1 MQARIVVA
9 IVIMLLPAGVGAQ
22 RLPRGRTAGGRRPG
36 EPVPLSPQPAPIARE
51 LAYRRMRVSVESYP
65 LISYVQTPS
74 LAGDGRTAA
83 WTMFGGGT
91 RAAYRLTRH
100 ASATFDLT
108 SSFAGSP
115 MLVQTAEV
123 GTRFGPERSEGR
135 AQPFVDVRVG
145 YISAYDQS
153 LGSLSLDPFGVPT
166 TRGVYGA
173 RYSNGF
179 GGVVGIGMEYDL
191 TRTFSLTTAGSVMR
205 SRMTA
210 HDLASTPAIAPGF
223 AMTAFRYTI
232 GLKYTPVRLVTPLA
246 SERP

>member
-1 MQARIVVA
+1 MRARVVVA

-22 RLPRGRTAGGRRPG
+22 RLPRGRPGRRPG

-51 LAYRRMRVSVESYP
+51 LAYRRSRISVESYP
-65 LISYVQTPS
+65 LISHVQTPS

-91 RAAYRLTRH
+91 RASYRLTPH

-115 MLVQTAEV
+115 MMVQTAEI
-123 GTRFGPERSEGR
+123 GTRLGPARSEGR
-135 AQPFVDVRVG
+135 AQPFVDLRVG

-153 LGSLSLDPFGVPT
+153 LAGISIDAFGVPT

-179 GGVVGIGMEYDL
+179 GGVAGIGMEYYL
-191 TRTFSLTTAGSVMR
+191 TRTFSLTTAGSLMR
-205 SRMTA
+205 SQMTA
-210 HDLASTPAIAPGF
+210 HDLASAPATVPGF

-232 GLKYTPVRLVTPLA
+232 GLKYNPVRLVLP
-246 SERP
+246 SVSDRP